1 MKYKTEIFLS
11 NRILPD
17 YKQVPVPEAEKWLED
32 KGYRFIH
39 IDNDGI
45 IHARSQH
52 DEAIEGYRLYMRDI
66 PDLGGE

>member
-11 NRILPD
+11 NRILSD
-17 YKQVPVPEAEKWLED
+17 YKQVPIPEAEKWLED
-32 KGYRFIH
+32 KGYRFI
-39 IDNDGI
+39 DNDGI
-45 IHARSQH
+45 IRARSQH